1 MFLMIMV
8 RMTVITVM
16 LRASWL
22 EEVESGFELVS
33 ARLVLFPF
41 PPSLPYT
48 LARGTEDYGL
58 PRWLS
63 DRESACQSRRHR
75 RHRFDPWV
83 GKISWRAWQ
92 PTPVFSPGQRSLVGY
107 STVHRIA
114 KSQTWLKRSH
124 TRTVT
129 RLVCFKFFGIVK
141 SRKTCL

>member
-58 PRWLS
+58 PR
-63 DRESACQSRRHR
+63 
-75 RHRFDPWV
+75 
-83 GKISWRAWQ
+83 
-92 PTPVFSPGQRSLVGY
+92 
-107 STVHRIA
+107 
-114 KSQTWLKRSH
+114 
-124 TRTVT
+124 
-129 RLVCFKFFGIVK
+129 
-141 SRKTCL
+141 